1 MTDLAAELLE
11 DGGAA
16 ASGSDFF
23 RSPRF
28 LTAEEETGDGRM
40 CSLRIL
46 TPDGALVAPVLVRRI
61 EGSDLSDAISPYG
74 YPGMV
79 PELVPPGDGTEVPEI
94 SGKMDPASIDFSSTG
109 LVSAFIRHRL
119 NFEPSL
125 AGASPR
131 NVCLISDPSIKRK
144 SRPSDRR
151 QIRRNLE
158 AGYEVQIVPGP
169 ESSPAER
176 SGFFT
181 AYTETM
187 ERTEAA
193 GRYFFPTGYFDTIL
207 GADETWLVIARAGDG
222 GIAAASIATISD
234 GLMHYYLSGTASQY
248 LRDAS
253 MKNVLESMIEFAAE
267 RGLGLNLG
275 GGITPGDPL
284 EEFKRG
290 FANREEQWFTSELVC
305 DLAAYDSLSSGDAGG
320 YFPAYRAP

>member
-1 MTDLAAELLE
+1 MTATAELIE

-16 ASGSDFF
+16 ASGNDFF

-28 LTAEEETGDGRM
+28 LTAEAATHT
-40 CSLRIL
+40 LRI
-46 TPDGALVAPVLVRRI
+46 TGESGVLVAPLIVRVIDGSELV
-61 EGSDLSDAISPYG
+61 DAISPYG
-74 YPGMV
+74 YPGLV
-79 PELVPPGDGTEVPEI
+79 PEAGSPVEAGAAAPL
-94 SGKMDPASIDFSSTG
+94 DPATIDFSGTG

-119 NFEPSL
+119 NHEPSL
-125 AGASPR
+125 AGATPR
-131 NVCLISDPSIKRK
+131 NVCLISDPELKRK

-158 AGYEVQIVPGP
+158 SGYEVQIVPGP

-193 GRYFFPTGYFDTIL
+193 GRYFFSTEYFDTIL
-207 GADETWLVIARAGDG
+207 GAEDTWLVLARAGDG

-234 GLMHYYLSGTASQY
+234 GLMHYYLSGTANEY
-248 LRDAS
+248 LRDAA

-267 RGLGLNLG
+267 RDLGLNLG

-305 DLAAYDSLSSGDAGG
+305 DAAAYAELSDGDAGG
-320 YFPAYRAP
+320 YFPAYRA

>member
-1 MTDLAAELLE
+1 MTAIAELLE

-28 LTAEEETGDGRM
+28 LTAEAATHT
-40 CSLRIL
+40 LRI
-46 TPDGALVAPVLVRRI
+46 TGGSGTLVAPLLVREI
-61 EGSDLSDAISPYG
+61 PGSEMVDAISPYG
-74 YPGMV
+74 YPGLV
-79 PELVPPGDGTEVPEI
+79 PE
-94 SGKMDPASIDFSSTG
+94 SGSLEGSAPLDPSSIDFSATG

-119 NFEPSL
+119 NHEPTLS
-125 AGASPR
+125 GATPR
-131 NVCLISDPSIKRK
+131 NVCLISDPGLKRK

-158 AGYEVQIVPGP
+158 SGYEVQIVPGP

-193 GRYFFPTGYFDTIL
+193 GRYFFSTGYFDTIL
-207 GADETWLVIARAGDG
+207 GADGTWLVLARAGDG

-234 GLMHYYLSGTASQY
+234 GLMHYYLSGTANQY
-248 LRDAS
+248 LREAP

-267 RGLGLNLG
+267 RDLGLNLG

-290 FANREEQWFTSELVC
+290 FANREEQWFTSELIG
-305 DLAAYDSLSSGDAGG
+305 DAAAYEALSEGDAGG
-320 YFPAYRAP
+320 YFPAYRATR

>member
-1 MTDLAAELLE
+1 MTAIAELLE

-28 LTAEEETGDGRM
+28 LTAEAATHTLRVTGG
-40 CSLRIL
+40 SG
-46 TPDGALVAPVLVRRI
+46 TLVAPLLVREI
-61 EGSDLSDAISPYG
+61 PGSEMVDAISPYG
-74 YPGMV
+74 YPGLV
-79 PELVPPGDGTEVPEI
+79 PE
-94 SGKMDPASIDFSSTG
+94 SGSLEDSAPLDPSSIDFSATG

-119 NFEPSL
+119 NHEPALS
-125 AGASPR
+125 GATPR
-131 NVCLISDPSIKRK
+131 NVCLISDPGLKRK

-158 AGYEVQIVPGP
+158 SGYEVQIVPGP

-193 GRYFFPTGYFDTIL
+193 GRYFFSTEYFDTIL
-207 GADETWLVIARAGDG
+207 GADDTWLVLARAGDG

-234 GLMHYYLSGTASQY
+234 GLMHYYLSGTANQY
-248 LRDAS
+248 LRDAA

-267 RGLGLNLG
+267 RDLGLNLG

-290 FANREEQWFTSELVC
+290 FANREEQWFTSELIC
-305 DLAAYDSLSSGDAGG
+305 DAAAYEALSEGDAGG
-320 YFPAYRAP
+320 YFPAYRATR

>member
-1 MTDLAAELLE
+1 MTAIAELLE

-28 LTAEEETGDGRM
+28 LTAEAATHTLRVTGG
-40 CSLRIL
+40 SG
-46 TPDGALVAPVLVRRI
+46 TLVAPLLVREI
-61 EGSDLSDAISPYG
+61 PGSEMVDAISPYG
-74 YPGMV
+74 YPGLV
-79 PELVPPGDGTEVPEI
+79 PE
-94 SGKMDPASIDFSSTG
+94 SGSLEDSAPLDPSSIDFSATG

-119 NFEPSL
+119 NHEPALS
-125 AGASPR
+125 GATPR
-131 NVCLISDPSIKRK
+131 NVCLISDPGLKRK

-158 AGYEVQIVPGP
+158 SGYEVQIVPGP

-193 GRYFFPTGYFDTIL
+193 GRYFFSTGYFDTIL
-207 GADETWLVIARAGDG
+207 GADDTWLVLARAGDG

-234 GLMHYYLSGTASQY
+234 GLMHYYLSGTANQY
-248 LRDAS
+248 LRDAA
-253 MKNVLESMIEFAAE
+253 MKNVLESMIEFASE
-267 RGLGLNLG
+267 RDLGLNLG

-290 FANREEQWFTSELVC
+290 FANREEQWFTSELIG
-305 DLAAYDSLSSGDAGG
+305 DPAAYEALSESDAGG
-320 YFPAYRAP
+320 YFPAYRATR

>member
-1 MTDLAAELLE
+1 MRPELSATAELIK

-28 LTAEEETGDGRM
+28 LTAEAATHT
-40 CSLRIL
+40 LRIA
-46 TPDGALVAPVLVRRI
+46 TDSGALVAPVVVREIPDSGLV
-61 EGSDLSDAISPYG
+61 DAISPYG
-74 YPGMV
+74 YPGLV
-79 PELVPPGDGTEVPEI
+79 PETVPLGDGTRVPGI
-94 SGKMDPASIDFSSTG
+94 FDPINPASINFSGTG

-125 AGASPR
+125 TGASPR
-131 NVCLISDPSIKRK
+131 NVCLISDPDRKRK

-158 AGYEVQIVPGP
+158 DGYEIQIVPGF

-193 GRYFFPTGYFDTIL
+193 DRYFFSTDYFETIF
-207 GADETWLVIARAGDG
+207 GAEDTWLILARAGDG
-222 GIAAASIATISD
+222 GFAAASIATISD
-234 GLMHYYLSGTASQY
+234 GLMHYYLSGTANEY
-248 LRDAS
+248 LRAAP
-253 MKNVLESMIEFAAE
+253 MKNVLESMIEFAAGQ
-267 RGLGLNLG
+267 GLGLNLG
-275 GGITPGDPL
+275 GGITPSDPL

-290 FANREEQWFTSELVC
+290 FANREEQWFTSELIC
-305 DLAAYDSLSSGDAGG
+305 DGAAYKQLSSDDAGG
-320 YFPAYRAP
+320 YFPAYRA

>member
-1 MTDLAAELLE
+1 MTAIAELLE

-28 LTAEEETGDGRM
+28 LTAEAATHT
-40 CSLRIL
+40 LRI
-46 TPDGALVAPVLVRRI
+46 TGGSGTLVAPLLVREI
-61 EGSDLSDAISPYG
+61 PGSEMVDAISPYG
-74 YPGMV
+74 YPGLV
-79 PELVPPGDGTEVPEI
+79 PE
-94 SGKMDPASIDFSSTG
+94 SGSLEGSAPLDPSSIDFSATG

-119 NFEPSL
+119 NHEPTLS
-125 AGASPR
+125 GATPR
-131 NVCLISDPSIKRK
+131 NVCLISDPGLKRK

-158 AGYEVQIVPGP
+158 SGYEVQIVPGP

-193 GRYFFPTGYFDTIL
+193 GRYFFSTGYFDTIL
-207 GADETWLVIARAGDG
+207 GADGTWLVLARAGDG

-234 GLMHYYLSGTASQY
+234 GLMHYYLSGTANQY
-248 LRDAS
+248 LRDAA
-253 MKNVLESMIEFAAE
+253 MKNVLESMIEFAAD
-267 RGLGLNLG
+267 RDLGLNLG

-290 FANREEQWFTSELVC
+290 FANREEQWFTSELIG
-305 DLAAYDSLSSGDAGG
+305 DPAAYEALSESDAGG
-320 YFPAYRAP
+320 YFPAYRATR

>member
-1 MTDLAAELLE
+1 MTAIAELIE

-28 LTAEEETGDGRM
+28 LTAEAATHTLRVTGE
-40 CSLRIL
+40 S
-46 TPDGALVAPVLVRRI
+46 GALVAPLLVREI
-61 EGSDLSDAISPYG
+61 PGSDLADAISPYG
-74 YPGMV
+74 YPGLV
-79 PELVPPGDGTEVPEI
+79 PESGSLEDPVPL
-94 SGKMDPASIDFSSTG
+94 DPSSIDFSSTG

-119 NFEPSL
+119 NHEPTLS
-125 AGASPR
+125 GATPR
-131 NVCLISDPSIKRK
+131 NVCLISDPGLKRK

-158 AGYEVQIVPGP
+158 SGYEVQVVPGP

-193 GRYFFPTGYFDTIL
+193 GRYFFSIEYFDTIL
-207 GADETWLVIARAGDG
+207 GADDTWLVSARAGDG

-234 GLMHYYLSGTASQY
+234 GLMHYYLSGTANQY
-248 LRDAS
+248 LRDAA

-267 RGLGLNLG
+267 RDLGLNLG
-275 GGITPGDPL
+275 GGMKPGDPL

-305 DLAAYDSLSSGDAGG
+305 DTAAYEALGEVGGGG
-320 YFPAYRAP
+320 YFPAYRA